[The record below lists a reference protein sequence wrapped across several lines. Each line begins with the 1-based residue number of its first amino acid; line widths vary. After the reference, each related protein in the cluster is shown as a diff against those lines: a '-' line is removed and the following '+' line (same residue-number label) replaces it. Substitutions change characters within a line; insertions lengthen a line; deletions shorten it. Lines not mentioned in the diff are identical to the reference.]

1 MTKKI
6 ALVLAGGGSLG
17 AYQIGAIKA
26 LTELGF
32 TFDIVTGT
40 SIGALNGAFYAS
52 GMMNEAETLWNSIT
66 ANKVMKNGLSIS
78 KDTVFGNRYA
88 YSLNDFTQWAGIYFK
103 NGLSADITPFKD
115 LIKDSLD
122 VDKLKNSK
130 IKLGIVVTKLS
141 GLKPVFLCANDLPE
155 DKIIPYLHASSAC
168 VPVFP
173 PEIIDKVKY
182 IDGFYT
188 DNVPMTLAFEYG
200 ADEVITIDMRLF
212 SLNPQHMAYLKYEN
226 VTYIAPYVSL
236 GSLLN
241 FEQEPIQKNI
251 TRGYHDVMKH
261 FGKLNGFLFT
271 FDGDFPSHR
280 YFNKI
285 INCFGNES
293 DQVIELIFKD
303 VRKRSM
309 DDEDLFVRSLELL
322 ALELNI
328 SDDLPVYTY
337 EIFVELIKKAI
348 DEKRAKHE
356 TGTFLEKTL
365 EKFRKKA
372 SSIIESNLKARFFSF
387 FIEQFID
394 TKYIA

>member
-1 MTKKI
+1 MTKKL

-17 AYQIGAIKA
+17 AYQVGAIKA

-40 SIGALNGAFYAS
+40 SIGALNGALYAS
-52 GMMNEAETLWNSIT
+52 GMMDEAEKLWNSIT
-66 ANKVMKNGLSIS
+66 ANKVMKNGLSVS
-78 KDTVFGNRYA
+78 KDLVFGNRYS
-88 YSLNDFTQWAGIYFK
+88 YSLSDFTQWAGTYFK
-103 NGLSADITPFKD
+103 NGLSADITPFKQLVKNALD
-115 LIKDSLD
+115 IK
-122 VDKLKNSK
+122 KFKNSK
-130 IKLGIVVTKLS
+130 IKLGIVVTKLA
-141 GLKPVFLCANDLPE
+141 GLKPVFLCVNDLPE
-155 DKIIPYLHASSAC
+155 DKILPYLHASSAC

-173 PEIIDKVKY
+173 PEVIDKVKY
-182 IDGFYT
+182 IDGFYS

-226 VTYIAPYVSL
+226 VTYIAPYASL

-241 FEQEPIQKNI
+241 FEQEPIQKNM

-261 FGKLNGFLFT
+261 FGKLNGFFFT
-271 FDGDFPSHR
+271 FSGDFPSHR
-280 YFNKI
+280 YFNKLI
-285 INCFGNES
+285 TRFGAES

-303 VRKRSM
+303 IRRKNM

-328 SDDLPVYTY
+328 SDDIPVYTY
-337 EIFVELIKKAI
+337 ELFVELIKKAI
-348 DEKRAKHE
+348 DEKRAKPD
-356 TGTFLEKTL
+356 TGTFLEKTI
-365 EKFRKKA
+365 EKIRQKA
-372 SSIIESNLKARFFSF
+372 SSIIESNLKERFFRF
-387 FIEQFID
+387 FVEQFIE

>member
-40 SIGALNGAFYAS
+40 SIGALNGAFYAC
-52 GMMNEAETLWNSIT
+52 GMMDEAEKLWNSIT

-103 NGLSADITPFKD
+103 NGLSADITPFKQ

-122 VDKLKNSK
+122 INKLKNSK

-155 DKIIPYLHASSAC
+155 DKIIPHLHASSAC

-251 TRGYHDVMKH
+251 IRGYHDVMKH
-261 FGKLNGFLFT
+261 FGKLNGFFFT

-280 YFNKI
+280 YFNRI

-337 EIFVELIKKAI
+337 EVFVELIKKAI